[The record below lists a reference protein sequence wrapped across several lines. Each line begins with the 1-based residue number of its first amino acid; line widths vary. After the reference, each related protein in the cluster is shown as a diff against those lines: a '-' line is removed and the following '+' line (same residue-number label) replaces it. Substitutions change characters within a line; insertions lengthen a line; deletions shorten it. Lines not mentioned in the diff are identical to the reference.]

1 MSLRKYPFLV
11 DPVVYSN
18 EILGKTRGLDDI
30 AGEEP
35 IISLAA
41 KRIEYTVRGEPL
53 PDYIGTTTEEEV
65 FSFWLAF
72 LALREAKSISLLDKM
87 IKLEVDRVK
96 RFLEKE
102 SLDNLIFIAKR
113 MGVKVDIVELRIPWI
128 IKGNKVYYR
137 ELNIAVNI
145 ADYLKYTAG
154 TREERLKLINSF
166 LLKGRV
172 YMDTVLFKLFLL
184 EAINRFIL
192 EKVKNIEPPE
202 VPAFLKLVSNTRE
215 YEIREVRGIK
225 EELFP
230 NCILE
235 IISKSRTAKI
245 SGEEA
250 YVLLTFLNNI
260 GAPREYIEDIIV
272 RVGLAPRDKAKLI
285 VGALDKLRDYTP
297 FNCDELKARS
307 ICDCKGNLI
316 EEYFRARRGQA
327 HY

>member
-145 ADYLKYTAG
+145 ADYLKYAAG

-202 VPAFLKLVSNTRE
+202 VPAFLKLVSNT
-215 YEIREVRGIK
+215 
-225 EELFP
+225 
-230 NCILE
+230 
-235 IISKSRTAKI
+235 
-245 SGEEA
+245 
-250 YVLLTFLNNI
+250 
-260 GAPREYIEDIIV
+260 
-272 RVGLAPRDKAKLI
+272 
-285 VGALDKLRDYTP
+285 
-297 FNCDELKARS
+297 
-307 ICDCKGNLI
+307 
-316 EEYFRARRGQA
+316 
-327 HY
+327 